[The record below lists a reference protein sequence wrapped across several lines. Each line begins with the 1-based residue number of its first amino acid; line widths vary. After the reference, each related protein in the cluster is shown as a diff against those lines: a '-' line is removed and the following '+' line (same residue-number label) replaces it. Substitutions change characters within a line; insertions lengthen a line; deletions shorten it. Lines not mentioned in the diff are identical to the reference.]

1 MVRKRLWAPG
11 RKAALAN
18 VREGRNGP
26 LHVWLG
32 RTSRPDL
39 TLGRTTAQTDLT
51 PHLEHRTILRR
62 KRMSMSSKLEPIMK
76 VEVVTPDVYVAD
88 VIVDLKGRL
97 GEVERTDQRDNAQV
111 IHALVPQANMVGY
124 VLALRSI
131 TQGQANCTI
140 QYDH

>member
-1 MVRKRLWAPG
+1 
-11 RKAALAN
+11 
-18 VREGRNGP
+18 
-26 LHVWLG
+26 
-32 RTSRPDL
+32 
-39 TLGRTTAQTDLT
+39 
-51 PHLEHRTILRR
+51 
-62 KRMSMSSKLEPIMK
+62 MSMSSKLEPIMK